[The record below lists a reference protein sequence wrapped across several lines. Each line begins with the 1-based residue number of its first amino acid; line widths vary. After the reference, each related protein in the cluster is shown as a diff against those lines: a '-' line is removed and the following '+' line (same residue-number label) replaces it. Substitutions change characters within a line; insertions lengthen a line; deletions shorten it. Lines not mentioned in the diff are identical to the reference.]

1 MIDPISAVAAATTAF
16 NGIKRM
22 VNMGREA
29 EDVFGQVGK
38 WLGAVSDLRE
48 VQKQAENPP
57 LLKSLLFKKSVEQ
70 EALELIVAQ
79 EKIKQQEK
87 ELRELII
94 WTYGAGAYTD
104 MMRTREKIRK
114 QREKAVY
121 AVQRRKQLIFWTSI
135 SIIFFGGTLG
145 LLSWILVQIIN
156 G

>member
-22 VNMGREA
+22 VNMGREV
-29 EDVFGQVGK
+29 EDVFGQMGK

-48 VQKQAENPP
+48 AQKQAANPP

-70 EALELIVAQ
+70 EALEIIVAR

-94 WTYGAGAYTD
+94 WTYGQDTYTD

-135 SIIFFGGTLG
+135 SFIFFGATLSF
-145 LLSWILVQIIN
+145 LSWILMQIIN